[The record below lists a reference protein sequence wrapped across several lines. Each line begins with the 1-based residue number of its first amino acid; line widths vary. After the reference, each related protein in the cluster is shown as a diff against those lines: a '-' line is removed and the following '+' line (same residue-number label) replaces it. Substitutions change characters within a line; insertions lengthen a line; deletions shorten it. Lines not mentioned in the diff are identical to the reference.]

1 VNTRISV
8 AAVGALV
15 TCLGAAGTL
24 GVVTLPASAQAAA
37 APTAITPAAVSTSAL
52 ADRLVMAPVVGS
64 GSRLPAVPG
73 LTVTWT
79 ASGPASVS
87 DGRVVATTAGT
98 SQLTAAWND
107 GSASGTKTF
116 SVEVLPA
123 ATSTSVVSYTRRDT
137 GSANVNQ
144 DVVAYSMHL
153 AVGDDPTRAVP
164 VNGGYGVLFGSGVSV
179 GVDRIETRTLAA
191 PALYHRAKGDYGV
204 VALRMRRD
212 GSSDGSDASQVVVY
226 TTPDLVHYSQPVL
239 VDLGSTSGVRSPRAV
254 HDSASGLDVLTWT
267 DSSGQARWASFG
279 DLADPTSR
287 VATGLGAVDTGTAPP
302 ASVEIGDAV
311 PASTLAVDDSALTA
325 VQGRFGRIR
334 NTAVSVAPKAV
345 TTGSALDLSAT
356 RAQLSYSDGSTASR
370 AITWDPDDLAA
381 VDTSRP
387 GSYTVRGTV
396 RAPAYAAPFIDDRA
410 DPTVYRYERD
420 GKTQYLFIATDD
432 NGGNN
437 IGSVHLPIRGASTI
451 AGLRSAPEV
460 DLLNRVDGT
469 AEKNTQG
476 KTIAG
481 CYWAP
486 ELHEI
491 GGKLT
496 ILFSPC
502 FNRNGTSNDG
512 PDWQTVQSHVMQL
525 RTGGD
530 PLNPADWSQ
539 PAPVLQAD
547 GVTPLQRDNRRGISL
562 DMSWFVVG
570 GQAYYTWSQRYVED
584 GLSDPATWIAKM
596 DPSDPTRITSKPVPI
611 IVPETSW
618 EEQLS
623 EGAFALVHGGRVHL
637 VYSSSGVSP
646 TYVVGGASAAV
657 GSDLTDPASWTKE
670 DAPLQR
676 STPLGNS
683 FRQSEQGP
691 GHGAFTTDE
700 DGNLLYVFHTFDNG
714 GRDARLRRAHWAADG
729 HLVLDMTLAEEV
741 APDLRRVRTTVVVG
755 ATTSTTSVSSFSA
768 TSEPAAAAAAA
779 EESRAP
785 SALQVRSTGTGTAVV
800 LLRVAARTPGGVLK
814 IRVGNRFRVVKVRSE
829 RTRVRLVV
837 RPGERIRARY
847 TGSRAAA
854 PAQAQQR
861 LG

>member
-1 VNTRISV
+1 MSTRNRV
-8 AAVGALV
+8 VVGALV

-24 GVVTLPASAQAAA
+24 GVVSLPTTAEAAV
-37 APTAITPAAVSTSAL
+37 TSTAVSTSAL

-79 ASGPASVS
+79 VGSGPASVS

-116 SVEVLPA
+116 AVEVLPA
-123 ATSTSVVSYTRRDT
+123 AASTSVVSYTRRDT

-144 DVVAYSMHL
+144 DVIAYSMHL
-153 AVGDDPTRAVP
+153 AVGDDPTRPVP
-164 VNGGYGVLFGSGVSV
+164 VNGGYGVLFGSGVSI
-179 GVDRIETRTLAA
+179 GLDRIETRTLAA
-191 PALYHRAKGDYGV
+191 PALYHRADGGYGV

-212 GSSDGSDASQVVVY
+212 GTSDGSDASQVVVY
-226 TTPDLVHYSQPVL
+226 TTPDLVNYSQPVL
-239 VDLGSTSGVRSPRAV
+239 VDVGSSTGVRSPRAV
-254 HDSASGLDVLTWT
+254 HDQASGLDVLTWT
-267 DSSGQARWASFG
+267 DGSGQARWASFR
-279 DLADPTSR
+279 DLADPGSR

-302 ASVEIGDAV
+302 ASVEIGDAL
-311 PASTLAVDDSALTA
+311 PASTLAVEDSALEA

-345 TTGSALDLSAT
+345 TTGSALDLSGT
-356 RAQLSYSDGSTASR
+356 RAELSYSDGSTASR

-387 GSYTVRGTV
+387 GTYTVRGTV
-396 RAPAYAAPFIDDRA
+396 RAPAYAAPFIDNRA

-420 GKTQYLFIATDD
+420 GKAQYLFIATDD

-451 AGLRSAPEV
+451 AGLRNAPEV

-502 FNRNGTSNDG
+502 FNQNGTSNDG

-530 PLNPADWSQ
+530 PLKPADWSQ

-547 GVTPLQRDNRRGISL
+547 GSPLQRDGRRGISL

-570 GQAYYTWSQRYVED
+570 GQAYYTWSQRYTEG
-584 GLSDPATWIAKM
+584 GLSDPATWIATM
-596 DPSDPTRITSKPVPI
+596 DPADPTRVTSQPAPI

-623 EGAFALVHGGRVHL
+623 EGAFALEHDGRVHL

-657 GSDLTDPASWTKE
+657 GSDLTDPASWTKQ

-676 STPLGNS
+676 SGPLGNS

-755 ATTSTTSVSSFSA
+755 ATASTASVPSFSA
-768 TSEPAAAAAAA
+768 TSEPAAAAG
-779 EESRAP
+779 ESRAP
-785 SALQVRSTGTGTAVV
+785 SALQVRSAGAGSAVV

-814 IRVGNRFRVVKVRSE
+814 IRVGHRFRVVKVRSE

-847 TGSRAAA
+847 TGSRAAE
-854 PAQAQQR
+854 PAQAQRR